1 MTAARWR
8 ILAAATL
15 VGIAAAAGACGD
27 SDEDSTDDDGASGSG
42 ASGGAGG
49 AGATTTGAGGEECEP
64 VDACQECGAASCP
77 DERANCCA
85 TPGCPTIIACA
96 REHDCNGTDCYT
108 PETCQAVIDENGG
121 PLGDPVAAAAPLGEC
136 AAMHCPECPQPP
148 GG

>member
-1 MTAARWR
+1 MTRARWWMVV
-8 ILAAATL
+8 AATL
-15 VGIAAAAGACGD
+15 IGIAAAGGCGD
-27 SDEDSTDDDGASGSG
+27 SDDDSADDDGASGSG

-49 AGATTTGAGGEECEP
+49 AGATTGAGGEECEP

-96 REHDCNGTDCYT
+96 REHECNGTDCYT

-148 GG
+148 GR